1 MPTYD
6 YVCSSCEDEFEV
18 FQSMTADP
26 LTRCPTCS
34 DGALRRKIG
43 IGAGIIFKGSGFY
56 QTDYKNSGRPTE
68 ATAAKKE
75 DKNELKNDGGGG
87 DCSHA
92 GGCACSNNG

>member
-1 MPTYD
+1 
-6 YVCSSCEDEFEV
+6 
-18 FQSMTADP
+18 MTDDP
-26 LTRCPTCS
+26 LTRCPTCP

-75 DKNELKNDGGGG
+75 DKNERKNDGGGG

-92 GGCACSNNG
+92 GGCASSNNG